1 MSNSVVIKSNQYGI
15 TVFLD
20 DELPYEQLLQ
30 DIIDKFSESAKFF
43 KNAKM
48 VVSFEGR
55 QLTED
60 QMFQV
65 LDAITYY
72 SGLNIMCVIDKDEE
86 REKYFKQKLEERLEE
101 TALNCGHFYKGTL
114 KSGQVL
120 ESETSVIIL
129 GSVEVGA
136 KVYSKG
142 NIIVVGSLLGKVYA
156 GITGNQEAFVVAL
169 TMEPTQIKIADI
181 IARKPAK
188 SSGLLKFTK
197 KSANEPKIAFV
208 ENGTIYIDSITKDI
222 FNQNTQNEQ

>member
-1 MSNSVVIKSNQYGI
+1 MSNSVIIKSNQYGI
-15 TVFLD
+15 SVFLD

-30 DIIDKFSESAKFF
+30 DIIDKFKESARFF

-55 QLTED
+55 QLTEE
-60 QMFQV
+60 QTFEI
-65 LDAITYY
+65 LNTITNY

-86 REKYFKQKLEERLEE
+86 REKYFKQKLEERIEE
-101 TALNCGHFYKGTL
+101 VASNCGHFYKGNLQT
-114 KSGQVL
+114 GQVL

-129 GSVEVGA
+129 GSVEAGA

-142 NIIVVGSLLGKVYA
+142 SIIIIGSLYGKVYA

-169 TMEPTQIKIADI
+169 SMEPVQIKIADI
-181 IARKPAK
+181 ISRNPLKP
-188 SSGLLKFTK
+188 SGLLKFTK
-197 KSANEPKIAFV
+197 KSVVGPKIAFI
-208 ENGTIYIDSITKDI
+208 ENGTIIVDSITKDI